1 MAQLDLDFQRLPSQ
15 QHEVKIGWK
24 VPSGS
29 SETGSGNGSGNGE
42 GRDLRNILQGKTD
55 RLLNNSM

>member
-29 SETGSGNGSGNGE
+29 SETKKMALE
-42 GRDLRNILQGKTD
+42 MEKKEEI
-55 RLLNNSM
+55 